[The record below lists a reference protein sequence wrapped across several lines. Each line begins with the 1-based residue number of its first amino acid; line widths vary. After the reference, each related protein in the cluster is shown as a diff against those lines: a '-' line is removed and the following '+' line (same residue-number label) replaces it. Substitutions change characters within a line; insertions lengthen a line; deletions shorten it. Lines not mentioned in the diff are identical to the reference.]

1 MNDFSLSAFI
11 ANLGKYNEG
20 ELIGEWVRFPVR
32 QEDMEAVLDRIGMG
46 KADPFG
52 NVYDELF
59 ITDMTTNA
67 PKVGEILT
75 HYENIE
81 KLNYY
86 AACVQALS
94 ENEYAKYKA
103 VLEGGQRIP
112 ENGIDGLINLTFNL
126 DRYDVLPSVR
136 NEDGISLRP
145 MTEQERMY
153 SYSQSSQIEGQTGLI
168 GHLRGDMDFDG
179 SGFFTSWTDHR
190 ADLKTDEFKAEFDTV
205 INALRSDPAF
215 GGVLKNRSSLNR
227 YGHNHPESA
236 FSDDYFSDFGFRA
249 DTEKYSYFLRVNGR
263 QGDYNLYCYA
273 YYRPWLEQHLNKA
286 KAGIRFITPEYEEKF
301 RLPDGGRIEV
311 TDWEGETKEHT
322 CRYIDDYH
330 FETSG
335 GGIYHICEFAER
347 LQMSGSKVRPL
358 SPTIDVKAQSRQPKW
373 KKIYDSELDSIPEEY
388 RLPTAKLE
396 ELKDRVIQA
405 MKLAGY
411 EFNSLETDYGCI
423 RFNGETQVVFG
434 GWKEAEVW
442 LENAFV
448 DDPVLCKQISEVF
461 HKGEP
466 EEMTVLVIEPKKEP
480 YVKTIPSGLESLQ
493 REVGGYIEAVYPF
506 SDPVAL
512 ICNEEGK
519 LEGLALNRGIYDDA
533 ERLYDI
539 VCGTMLVVGLG
550 EDNFSSLSPD
560 LLEKYMDY
568 YKQPEMFIRV
578 NDEMRAYPIIDAG
591 KEEADRLAAD
601 IVKLFEMNGF
611 EGYVNA
617 PSDQVAKTSEAFSV
631 ILRSGEDYPLRRNLL
646 EIAESGSDSA
656 KEAAQLISQLDSFYL
671 SQGAQRFELY
681 QLRFEGE
688 NIRNLCFRSYDELQA
703 EGRPVDAG
711 NYTCVYSGKLRDG
724 ETLDGIYERFNL
736 QRPKDFLGHSLSVSD
751 VIVTSQNGQ
760 QQAFYVDSFGFKEA
774 PEFLDRNPLA
784 KVEELLEDDYGMIDG
799 IINNGD
805 KAKDQERTKLS
816 LLERLQEKKE
826 EANDFNRNRQA
837 PNKSRAQD
845 LGLS

>member
-1 MNDFSLSAFI
+1 MNDFSLSAFV

-20 ELIGEWVRFPVR
+20 ELVGEWVRFPVG
-32 QEDMEAVLDRIGMG
+32 QEEMEEVLDRIGIG
-46 KADPFG
+46 ESDPFG
-52 NVYDELF
+52 NIYDELF
-59 ITDMTTNA
+59 ITDMTTNV
-67 PKVGEILT
+67 PQVGDLLT

-81 KLNYY
+81 KLNYF

-94 ENEYAKYKA
+94 ETEYAKYKA
-103 VLEGGQRIP
+103 VLEEGSSIP
-112 ENGIDGLINLTFNL
+112 EKGIDGLINLTFNL
-126 DRYDVLPSVR
+126 DRYDVLPAVR
-136 NEDGISLRP
+136 NEAGISLRP
-145 MTEQERMY
+145 MTEPERMY
-153 SYSQSSQIEGQTGLI
+153 CYSQSSQIEGQTGLI

-179 SGFFTSWTDHR
+179 NGFFTSWTDHR
-190 ADLKTDEFKAEFDTV
+190 PDLKTDEFKAEFDTV
-205 INALRSDPAF
+205 INALRSDPTF
-215 GGVLKNRSSLNR
+215 GGLLKNRSSLNR

-286 KAGIRFITPEYEEKF
+286 KAGIRFITPDYEEKF
-301 RLPDGGRIEV
+301 RLPDGGRIQI
-311 TDWEGETKEHT
+311 TDKEGKTKEHT

-347 LQMSGSKVRPL
+347 IQMSGSEVRPL
-358 SPTIDVKAQSRQPKW
+358 SPTIDVKAQAKPPKW
-373 KKIYDSELDSIPEEY
+373 KKIYNSELDSIPEEY
-388 RLPTAKLE
+388 RLPTASLE
-396 ELKDRVIQA
+396 ALKGKVIRA

-423 RFNGETQVVFG
+423 RFNGESQVIFG
-434 GWKEAEVW
+434 GWKEAETW

-448 DDPVLCKQISEVF
+448 DEPDLCKQISEVL
-461 HKGEP
+461 HEGEP

-480 YVKTIPSGLESLQ
+480 YVTTIPTGLESLQ
-493 REVGGYIEAVYPF
+493 HEVGGYIEAVYPF

-512 ICNEEGK
+512 VCNEEGK
-519 LEGLALNRGIYDDA
+519 LDGLPLNRGIYDDA
-533 ERLYDI
+533 GRLYDI
-539 VCGTMLVVGLG
+539 ICGTTLVVGLG
-550 EDNFSSLSPD
+550 ESNFSSLSPE

-578 NDEMRAYPIIDAG
+578 NDEMRTFPIVSAG

-601 IVKLFEMNGF
+601 VVKLFEKSGF
-611 EGYVNA
+611 EGYVNV
-617 PSDQVAKTSEAFSV
+617 PSDQVTRTSEAFSI

-646 EIAESGSDSA
+646 EIAETGSDCS
-656 KEAAQLISQLDSFYL
+656 KEATQLLTQLDDFYL
-671 SQGAQRFELY
+671 SQGTPRFVLY

-688 NIRNLCFRSYDELQA
+688 NVRNYCFRSYDEIKT
-703 EGRPVDAG
+703 EGLSVSSD
-711 NYTCVYSGKLRDG
+711 NYNCVYSGRLRDG

-751 VIVTSQNGQ
+751 VIVTSQDGQ
-760 QQAFYVDSFGFKEA
+760 QQAFYVDSFGFKEV
-774 PEFLDRNPLA
+774 PEFIVRNPLA

-805 KAKDQERTKLS
+805 KANEQDRPKASLLDRLQDKKQEAAKYNQERQKP
-816 LLERLQEKKE
+816 
-826 EANDFNRNRQA
+826 D
-837 PNKSRAQD
+837 KSKAQD
-845 LGLS
+845 RDLS